1 MILQIYLIFDLFFDM
16 GYLFYRMNRAYEY
29 VDKKKWV
36 VQGGPVEIIAA
47 KHMMYIAVFCW
58 RFADLFFN
66 ANHKS
71 VFACLFVG
79 IAIVDYI
86 LLNRKYNEKK
96 IATLKKKYRNDWRN
110 KAVGTWLIFAIVFL
124 QIVFAF
130 LIASFISVLLERA
143 IEKFHL
149 LPI

>member
-1 MILQIYLIFDLFFDM
+1 M
-16 GYLFYRMNRAYEY
+16 GYLFYRINRAYEY
-29 VDKKKWV
+29 VEKKKWV
-36 VQGGPVEIIAA
+36 IHGGPVEIIAA
-47 KHMMYIAVFCW
+47 KHIMYIAVFCW

-66 ANHKS
+66 ANHKI

-86 LLNRKYNEKK
+86 LLNKKYNEKK

-110 KAVGTWLIFAIVFL
+110 KAVSTWLIFIIVVS

-130 LIASFISVLLERA
+130 FIALCISVLLERA
-143 IEKFHL
+143 IEKFIL
-149 LPI
+149 LPL